1 MKAKTSTRLF
11 LILAI
16 FLVAVPT
23 SVFASTAPPVD
34 MFQLPWEQGKAW
46 YPYDGL
52 DNGLKRSSTSPH
64 NYNMGGA
71 LDFAP
76 RAKMTV
82 GEDTSN
88 DWVTAAAAGTV
99 YQVGSCYVKIDHGN
113 GWITEYWHLDKI
125 QVTTGT
131 KVSRNQRLAIIHNN
145 KTQQVCI
152 GNEYPGPHLHFVF
165 RPKVLDTRFAGWT
178 VNYNLFTNITTFSK
192 SGQTVGRLQ
201 PLMNIPD
208 LQIANR
214 GILDWNINYEG
225 NIDAYRQER
234 WSLMLVDEAK
244 FEINVTPKGIGLVPV
259 IVLLDAS
266 GNEITRAS
274 GTLSTTQ
281 PAGFYYVDVRSEAGT
296 GYYNIIAT
304 KSESGGS
311 TVTPSPTASE
321 TGTFTPTV
329 TATLNGSETPT
340 ATGTGTLT
348 GSETPTAT
356 GTLTGSET
364 PTATETPIGFAT
376 HTPTSTGV
384 PDTSTPEPSTDT
396 PTPTLTVTATF
407 TPTSTPDFEQTA
419 IAATQTSN
427 AATLTAIA
435 NEATQTAI
443 SASETANAATLTAI
457 ANGATQTAIAA
468 TQTFDAQTQTA
479 IAGTLTATAD
489 AATQTAIVGTQT
501 AIAGTLTA
509 TADAAT
515 QTSIAITQTANVGTQ
530 TAIAAT
536 QTSDAAMQTAIAG
549 TLTAQ
554 PGIQTS
560 IAGTATA
567 NALTMTASASTF
579 TPSPTNTATVVPTP
593 VGPYVLVD
601 VIQPTLTLNQTSLVN
616 VSLNNVPAEGY
627 TSTEFV
633 CTYDPA
639 VIEVSNIL
647 AAELFGSDPASALSG
662 PQNGQFILAIA
673 GSNGKKATSSGT
685 ALTFSVRGLQVGQST
700 VQCTARVSMGQGN
713 LEPIAYIPD
722 VVTVI
727 DVSVTPTPTTGGVTG
742 QVIASKPVTIRLYDA
757 QNTLVIS
764 QVANPDGTFS
774 LQVPAGTYTIMASAD
789 GFLNAQGFLTITNG
803 GIVTKPTIN
812 LPAGDIDGN
821 SVIDQFDALT
831 IGMNYSGSLPAAADL
846 NNDGVINVLD
856 LELLA
861 ANYRLS
867 GALAW

>member
-340 ATGTGTLT
+340 ATGTLT

-364 PTATETPIGFAT
+364 PTATETPIGLAT
-376 HTPTSTGV
+376 HTPTSTGG

-396 PTPTLTVTATF
+396 PTPTLTATATF

-579 TPSPTNTATVVPTP
+579 TPSPTSTATVVPTP

-774 LQVPAGTYTIMASAD
+774 LQVPAGTYTIIASAD

>member
-1 MKAKTSTRLF
+1 
-11 LILAI
+11 
-16 FLVAVPT
+16 
-23 SVFASTAPPVD
+23 
-34 MFQLPWEQGKAW
+34 
-46 YPYDGL
+46 
-52 DNGLKRSSTSPH
+52 
-64 NYNMGGA
+64 
-71 LDFAP
+71 
-76 RAKMTV
+76 
-82 GEDTSN
+82 
-88 DWVTAAAAGTV
+88 
-99 YQVGSCYVKIDHGN
+99 
-113 GWITEYWHLDKI
+113 
-125 QVTTGT
+125 
-131 KVSRNQRLAIIHNN
+131 
-145 KTQQVCI
+145 
-152 GNEYPGPHLHFVF
+152 
-165 RPKVLDTRFAGWT
+165 
-178 VNYNLFTNITTFSK
+178 
-192 SGQTVGRLQ
+192 
-201 PLMNIPD
+201 
-208 LQIANR
+208 
-214 GILDWNINYEG
+214 
-225 NIDAYRQER
+225 
-234 WSLMLVDEAK
+234 
-244 FEINVTPKGIGLVPV
+244 
-259 IVLLDAS
+259 
-266 GNEITRAS
+266 
-274 GTLSTTQ
+274 
-281 PAGFYYVDVRSEAGT
+281 
-296 GYYNIIAT
+296 
-304 KSESGGS
+304 
-311 TVTPSPTASE
+311 
-321 TGTFTPTV
+321 
-329 TATLNGSETPT
+329 
-340 ATGTGTLT
+340 
-348 GSETPTAT
+348 
-356 GTLTGSET
+356 
-364 PTATETPIGFAT
+364 
-376 HTPTSTGV
+376 
-384 PDTSTPEPSTDT
+384 
-396 PTPTLTVTATF
+396 
-407 TPTSTPDFEQTA
+407 
-419 IAATQTSN
+419 
-427 AATLTAIA
+427 
-435 NEATQTAI
+435 
-443 SASETANAATLTAI
+443 ATLTAI

-579 TPSPTNTATVVPTP
+579 TPSPTGTATVVPTP

-774 LQVPAGTYTIMASAD
+774 LQVPAGTYTIIASAD